1 MSSPRVIFDGVWKKF
16 RRGRPHDSLRD
27 FIPWLLRQAVN
38 GLSDDLEEQE
48 FWALRDISFEVRP
61 GDALGIIGPNG
72 AGKSTV
78 LKLLSRILKPN
89 RGRCEIRGRFGA
101 LIEVTAGFHPDLT
114 GRENVFFQ
122 GAIMG
127 MKRAE
132 IKRKLDEIIDF
143 AGIGEFIDTP
153 VKRYSSGMQ
162 ARLGFSIAGHLD
174 PDVLLVDEVLAVGDL
189 SFQKRCLDRMQE
201 KLAAGVALVFVSH
214 NLPAVMKLCPRTL
227 VLSRGQRLF
236 EGSSENAVEFYTKAS
251 GQGHGA
257 IRSPD
262 ALFRIQE
269 IALKQAG
276 GDPAEVIAP
285 HAECEF
291 EVLLVALSDPPP
303 FSVGVA
309 FERTRDLFRC
319 FGVATEDL
327 GHELIHVTEG
337 QGIRMV
343 FRFRAHLSRGH
354 YRINVEARDSR
365 GARCLFK
372 ADGVATFVVE
382 EDYSREGIVAV
393 EPRVTLE
400 TLTQDA
406 IRLIA

>member
-1 MSSPRVIFDGVWKKF
+1 MSSARVIFDGVWKKF
-16 RRGRPHDSLRD
+16 RRGPAHDSLRD
-27 FIPWLLRQAVN
+27 FIPSLFRRALN
-38 GLSDDLEEQE
+38 GRSDDLEEQE
-48 FWALRDISFEVRP
+48 FWALRKISFEVHP

-101 LIEVTAGFHPDLT
+101 LIEVAAGFHPDLT
-114 GRENVFFQ
+114 GRENIYFQ

-153 VKRYSSGMQ
+153 VKRYSSGME

-189 SFQKRCLDRMQE
+189 SFQKRCVDRMQE
-201 KLAAGVALVFVSH
+201 KLASGVAVVFVSH
-214 NLPAVMKLCPRTL
+214 NLPAVMNLCPRTL

-251 GQGHGA
+251 GQGPDP
-257 IRSPD
+257 IRGED
-262 ALFRIQE
+262 ALFRLQE
-269 IALKQAG
+269 VTLRQAS
-276 GDPAEVIAP
+276 GDPADVIAP
-285 HAECEF
+285 HVACEL

-303 FSVGVA
+303 LSVGVT

-319 FGVATEDL
+319 FRAATEDL

-343 FRFRAHLSRGH
+343 FRFRAHFSRGH
-354 YRINVEARDSR
+354 YRINVEARDPR
-365 GARCLFK
+365 GARSLFK
-372 ADGVATFVVE
+372 ADSVATFVVE
-382 EDYSREGIVAV
+382 EDYSRDGIVAV
-393 EPRVTLE
+393 EPQVTLE
-400 TLTQDA
+400 TVKQDA
-406 IRLIA
+406 TRLIA